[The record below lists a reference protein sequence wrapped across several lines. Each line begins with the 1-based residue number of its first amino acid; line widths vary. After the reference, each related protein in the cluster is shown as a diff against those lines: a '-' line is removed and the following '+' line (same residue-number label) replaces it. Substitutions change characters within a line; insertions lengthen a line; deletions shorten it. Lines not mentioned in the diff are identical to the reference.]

1 MRLTQQTD
9 YAFRML
15 IYLAV
20 HRERSGP
27 VQDVAENYGISRSHL
42 LKVALKLGRL
52 GYVKTA
58 RGRSGGIALA
68 RAPED
73 INLGEV
79 IRAMEDDLGLVE
91 CMRSDGGQ
99 CVISPACNLKK
110 LVGRALTAFV
120 AVFDGVTLA
129 ELTHNR
135 SELLKLLEIKQFS
148 ARVA

>member
-20 HRERSGP
+20 HRERSGT

-52 GYVKTA
+52 GYVKTS

-91 CMRSDGGQ
+91 CMRPDGGQ

-110 LVGRALTAFV
+110 LVGRALAAFV